1 MVFYRVTNS
10 KKRKG
15 CTMTTN
21 ANSVSADE
29 MKAKLLEM
37 GECARN
43 ASRKIANAS
52 PELKNSWLTAMADAL
67 EKDAEKLI
75 AANEVDMKNGAAK
88 GLSSAMLDRLK
99 LDPKRVKAMADGLR
113 HVVTLPDPAGEILST
128 TTRPNGIRIDKVSV
142 PLGVIGFIYESR
154 PNVTVDAA
162 GLCLKA
168 GNAVILRGGSE
179 AIHSNQALADC
190 IIAAGKSKGMPDGVI
205 QLVPFTDH
213 AAVSLL
219 LKMDQYINLVIPRGG
234 ERLIRAVVEQST
246 IPVIKHYKGVCHLY
260 VDADADLEMALNI
273 IRNGKFQRPGVCN
286 ALEKVLIHEKIAP
299 DFVLLLGGMFKKEGV
314 QVIGDC
320 AYCKLDNAATPA
332 TEEDWSREYL
342 DLIISA
348 KIVPSLEAAVDHIN
362 RYSSGHSD
370 AIITKNEKNARY
382 FLDNVDSATVYWN
395 ASTRFTDG
403 GEFGMGAEI
412 GISTDKL
419 HARGP
424 MGLRELTS
432 YKYKI
437 YGDGQIRS

>member
-1 MVFYRVTNS
+1 
-10 KKRKG
+10 
-15 CTMTTN
+15 MTTN

-273 IRNGKFQRPGVCN
+273 IRNGKCQRPGVCN

-314 QVIGDC
+314 QVIGDS
-320 AYCKLDNAATPA
+320 AYCKLDTAATPA